1 MAGENAI
8 ELFLADEAATQRLGD
23 RLAASLPDRATVFLY
38 GDLGAGKSTLARAML
53 RALGVTGPIKSPTYT
68 LIERYPSEQGEL
80 AHLDLYRI
88 GDPEEL
94 GYLGLDELHAVAR
107 LWLIEWPERGQGGLP
122 ACDLSLVLTVDSAG
136 RNVKMLPTSAVGR
149 NWLRDF

>member
-1 MAGENAI
+1 MTASNRREW
-8 ELFLADEAATQRLGD
+8 FLANDAATGELGAK
-23 RLAASLPDRATVFLY
+23 LAATLPSRATVFLH

-53 RALGVTGPIKSPTYT
+53 RALGVSGAIKSPTYT

-94 GYLGLDELHAVAR
+94 GFLGLDELHASAR

-122 ACDLSLVLTVDSAG
+122 ACDLRVELAVESAG
-136 RNVKMLPTSAVGR
+136 TNATLTATSDVGQR
-149 NWLRDF
+149 WLAKL

>member
-1 MAGENAI
+1 MAGENVI
-8 ELFLADEAATQRLGD
+8 ELFLADETATQRLGE

-38 GDLGAGKSTLARAML
+38 GDLGAGKSTFARAML

-94 GYLGLDELHAVAR
+94 AYLGLDELHATAR

-122 ACDLSLVLTVDSAG
+122 ACDLSVHLAVDAAG
-136 RNVKMLPTSAVGR
+136 RKATIVPTSPVGR
-149 NWLRDF
+149 DWLRDF

>member
-1 MAGENAI
+1 MAGENVI
-8 ELFLADEAATQRLGD
+8 ELFLADETATQRLGE

-38 GDLGAGKSTLARAML
+38 GDLGAGKSTFARAML

-94 GYLGLDELHAVAR
+94 AYLGLDELLATAR

-122 ACDLSLVLTVDSAG
+122 ACDLSVHLAVDAAG
-136 RNVKMLPTSAVGR
+136 RNATIVPTSPVGR

>member
-8 ELFLADEAATQRLGD
+8 ELFLADEAATQRLGG

-122 ACDLSLVLTVDSAG
+122 ACDLSLVLTVDAAG

>member
-1 MAGENAI
+1 MTSAKEMRV
-8 ELFLADEAATQRLGD
+8 FLPDEEATQQLAQ
-23 RLAASLPDRATVFLY
+23 RLAAHLPARAVVYLH

-53 RALGVTGPIKSPTYT
+53 RALGVSGAIKSPTYT

-94 GYLGLDELHAVAR
+94 GFLGLDELHASAR

-122 ACDLSLVLTVDSAG
+122 VCDLRVELAVESAG
-136 RNVKMLPTSAVGR
+136 RNATLTATSDVGQR
-149 NWLRDF
+149 WLASI